1 MPLRQGF
8 VRVEASIFKVL
19 TQAVDNAIAIGW
31 FTAYKFFNSL
41 FLGLSIG
48 SIFVIYTPLSPAVF
62 SAGGIGLA
70 LGTLVIAT
78 QYQKLFTAEWFFS
91 LSLMV
96 ELTILLGVI
105 AVLVY
110 PIGTFLALFVYI
122 GYQFSFAFGS
132 YLVRCET
139 LLIGDKKALTQL
151 DIAKQVGY
159 LAGMAGAWVFYEAI
173 ETGHGVTDKLLQV
186 QAMHWP
192 LVIVELAIILLLIG
206 AFKSLWQSDPKL
218 PK

>member
-8 VRVEASIFKVL
+8 VHVEASIFKML
-19 TQAVDNAIAIGW
+19 TQAVDNAISIGW

-78 QYQKLFTAEWFFS
+78 QYQKLFTARWFFS
-91 LSLMV
+91 LSFVV

-110 PIGTFLALFVYI
+110 PVDTFLALFVFV

-139 LLIGDKKALTQL
+139 LLIGDKKALTHL

-159 LAGMAGAWVFYEAI
+159 LVGMACAWGFYEAL
-173 ETGHGVTDKLLQV
+173 ENGHGVTDKLPQV

-192 LVIVELAIILLLIG
+192 LVVVELAIILLLIC
-206 AFKSLWQSDPKL
+206 AFKKLWRSAPNL
-218 PK
+218 PE

>member
-1 MPLRQGF
+1 MH
-8 VRVEASIFKVL
+8 VEASIFKML
-19 TQAVDNAIAIGW
+19 TQAVDNAISIGW

-78 QYQKLFTAEWFFS
+78 QYQKLFTARWFFS
-91 LSLMV
+91 LSFVV

-110 PIGTFLALFVYI
+110 PVDTFLALFVYV

-139 LLIGDKKALTQL
+139 LLIEDKKALTHL

-159 LAGMAGAWVFYEAI
+159 LVGMACAWGFYEAL
-173 ETGHGVTDKLLQV
+173 ENGHGVTDKLPQV

-192 LVIVELAIILLLIG
+192 LVVVELAIILLLIC
-206 AFKSLWQSDPKL
+206 AFEKLWRSAPNL
-218 PK
+218 PE